1 LKKSTVNGLVDE
13 IKSLKEQL
21 AQSEKKALN
30 DKHLIHKQ
38 LQAIKLLDEKNS
50 EISRAKHLTLNPLY
64 DHSKRNE
71 IYRQKKTTKDDTKS
85 TLETIKMLNLAFNS
99 DPILEK
105 LLEEQ
110 DKELEREELR
120 RKGGKTEEEDTKVVV
135 RNMREI
141 RLQSKT

>member
-1 LKKSTVNGLVDE
+1 
-13 IKSLKEQL
+13 
-21 AQSEKKALN
+21 
-30 DKHLIHKQ
+30 
-38 LQAIKLLDEKNS
+38 
-50 EISRAKHLTLNPLY
+50 
-64 DHSKRNE
+64 
-71 IYRQKKTTKDDTKS
+71 
-85 TLETIKMLNLAFNS
+85 MLNLAFNS

-141 RLQSKT
+141 RLQSKTQDWEKEYKNLREAFLETRFEYERIDMKLKEEIQLLSKKLNDFEDKYREKSKVPSIY